1 MSDKCLNKHWF
12 PPRLLKRPGYHML
25 MSSPRS

>member
-1 MSDKCLNKHWF
+1 MSDKRLNKHWC
-12 PPRLLKRPGYHML
+12 PPPLLKRPGYHMF

>member
-1 MSDKCLNKHWF
+1 MSDKRLNKHWC
-12 PPRLLKRPGYHML
+12 PPLLLKHPGYHML